1 MKIGAIA
8 AALAFAA
15 FVVAKGTPTLRH
27 DWSWPIDRLA
37 IPSFF
42 NESIGGWLPV
52 GFGIANAHPTTYLI
66 ALPLVAAMWVLG
78 PLIALAL
85 LAFATGYCCMHA
97 AGSVASRWGNRVPA
111 AIGAGI
117 FALFNPWVYNEVV
130 AGHLVMVLAYG
141 GLIGL
146 FAEMVRGR
154 DASPVRLALWLVL
167 IEAQLQFFIVAMF
180 ALVVFAVATEKWL
193 PPATGIIVALP
204 TAVGIFAE
212 RGVLLQTPYS
222 VQWQANQSLSP
233 VALLSLGGY
242 FPGYADRLGLAAQI
256 AIWTLCAL
264 ALTGVV
270 AARYRRAVRWTAAA
284 AGVIYL
290 CALGV
295 HGPLD
300 AAYEWTVRSI
310 PESGVFRELYDFG
323 GVFAALLIAL
333 ASAATAR
340 TRPLGYLAVVAAAVL
355 PITWLIRPPSDL
367 WVGAQSYPHP
377 TVSAPS
383 FSRVALL
390 PAFQPLQLRAGAGDG
405 ADPDAGE
412 YSGHVATLNAYLPD
426 YPVDMALAR
435 YERNGDSEAL
445 RALGVSRVIARPW
458 LVSRSNGEI
467 GLAASSLGAR
477 LLPSTARRSEELA
490 GAAPLISLCEGV
502 RIVATVDG
510 FGPCDIFFG
519 DAPGYAAVT
528 PVSGPSDS
536 IDPAT
541 AWIDARLAFARVPAL
556 AQGIGGV
563 LTQSTRENPVTPDA
577 WLLAYVRGRLT
588 GSDGRTLADGPGA
601 FTWISIPPDVD
612 SVSCAGLCELV
623 AESRSFPAIPLRQ
636 SIARTRALPFEEL
649 APWLYRVR
657 DLGAAAQVVRLNER
671 YDPGWMAWR
680 AWRVLP
686 HLRLA
691 LAANGWTLTDRSSAD
706 VFLVQT
712 TAFLQQIAELA
723 GVVCV
728 LLLLKALVR
737 EPTKRV

>member
-1 MKIGAIA
+1 VRGGAIA

-27 DWSWPIDRLA
+27 DWNWPIDRLA
-37 IPSFF
+37 VPSFF

-52 GFGIANAHPTTYLI
+52 GFGVANTHPTTYLI
-66 ALPLVAAMWVLG
+66 ALPITVTMWVAG

-85 LAFATGYCCMHA
+85 LAFATGYCTTRAAANIASRLGNGAPAA
-97 AGSVASRWGNRVPA
+97 AG
-111 AIGAGI
+111 AGLL
-117 FALFNPWVYNEVV
+117 ALFNPWVYNEVV

-146 FAEMVRGR
+146 LAEMLRGR

-167 IEAQLQFFIVAMF
+167 IEAQLQLFIVATAAVIAF
-180 ALVVFAVATEKWL
+180 ALVTKKWL
-193 PPATGIIVALP
+193 PIAVAAIAALP
-204 TAVGIFAE
+204 TAVGLIAD
-212 RGVLLQTPYS
+212 RGALLQTPYS

-242 FPGYADRLGLAAQI
+242 FPGYADRLGLAAQV

-264 ALTGVV
+264 ALAGVL
-270 AARYRRAVRWTAAA
+270 AGRRRRAVRWAAAA
-284 AGVIYL
+284 AGLVYL

-333 ASAATAR
+333 ASAATGR
-340 TRPLGYLAVVAAAVL
+340 TKTLGYLALLAGAVL
-355 PITWLIRPPSDL
+355 PITWLIHPPSDL
-367 WVGAQSYPHP
+367 WVGAQTYPHP
-377 TVSAPS
+377 VVAAPPY
-383 FSRVALL
+383 SRVALL
-390 PAFQPLQLRAGAGDG
+390 PAFQPLQLRAGGGDG
-405 ADPDAGE
+405 ADPDAIA
-412 YSGHVATLNAYLPD
+412 YPGHVAALNEYLPA
-426 YPVDMALAR
+426 YPVDMALAQ
-435 YERNGDSEAL
+435 YEQTGNSAAL
-445 RALGVSRVIARPW
+445 RALGVSRIVARPW

-467 GLAASSLGAR
+467 GLAAPSLGTR
-477 LLPSTARRSEELA
+477 LGPAVEGSTDLA
-490 GAAPLISLCEGV
+490 GAAPLISACTNA
-502 RIVATVDG
+502 RIVASVDRLK
-510 FGPCDIFFG
+510 PCDIFFG
-519 DAPGYAAVT
+519 DAPGAAGVT
-528 PVSGPSDS
+528 PLRGPSDS
-536 IDPAT
+536 IDPAV

-563 LTQSTRENPVTPDA
+563 LTLSRRPTSVTPGT
-577 WLLAYVRGRLT
+577 WLLAYVRGQLT
-588 GSDGRTLADGPGA
+588 ASDGRALVGGPGA
-601 FTWISIPPDVD
+601 FTWISIPPNVD

-623 AESRSFPAIPLRQ
+623 AESRFFPAVPLHQ
-636 SIARTRALPFEEL
+636 GAARTAALPFDQI

-657 DLGAAAQVVRLNER
+657 GTAGAVALVRLNER
-671 YDPGWMAWR
+671 YDPGWIALR
-680 AWRVLP
+680 AWHVLP
-686 HLRLA
+686 HVRVA
-691 LAANGWTLTDRSSAD
+691 LAANGWTLADRSSRD
-706 VFLVQT
+706 VFLVYI

-728 LLLLKALVR
+728 LWLLKALVR